1 VEFFRSILF
10 LTTNKDKNRFDAAVL
25 GRNVRF
31 YYECADVQRKVQMS
45 VEPKEAC
52 SIAKAMGEVEYRV
65 IQKLIK
71 LALLLASSNGTSLG
85 LETLEEAMLLH
96 RGRLLEGKV
105 QESVSE

>member
-1 VEFFRSILF
+1 MCSARFRCRSSP
-10 LTTNKDKNRFDAAVL
+10 
-25 GRNVRF
+25 
-31 YYECADVQRKVQMS
+31 RKHVALQK
-45 VEPKEAC
+45 PWARKYT
-52 SIAKAMGEVEYRV
+52 EVEYRV

-96 RGRLLEGKV
+96 RGWLLEGKV